1 MRKIFSIFA
10 IAAVVLGMASCG
22 DGNEPDA
29 SKFQIEVQQT
39 VGEALITVTAADKD
53 AYFFL
58 GAAPKRMIEDLG
70 GAQKYAEEI
79 LSKYTF
85 SDQLVHG
92 WVYQEQLSFSYGL
105 HTVEEYM
112 VVVCL
117 VEQGDSGYA
126 KIISNM
132 VTKTFL
138 PIDVMPGEFSV
149 SANKKVHFA
158 RSNYFKTD
166 YGYDIWRLPYG
177 YVGSQGP
184 ETPYDLHTWIDGSQ
198 RFDNDY
204 YVPSAAEWL
213 YILKERPHADELFA
227 HATIHYG
234 KNVIHGIILLP
245 DNFQMP
251 EGITLKTSKEMGM
264 VWNNAE
270 YGYAAE
276 DGYDGYAQNI
286 YNDVEWR
293 ELEFA
298 GAVFLPANSSSE
310 NKYGWY
316 WSSTGTLESYLGSAH
331 AFSFGTDDLSLDCLK
346 GSSVSK
352 KYHLAVRLVREVK

>member
-1 MRKIFSIFA
+1 MKKLFNFFVM
-10 IAAVVLGMASCG
+10 AAVVLGMASCG

-29 SKFQIEVQQT
+29 SKFQIKVQQI
-39 VGEALITVTAADKD
+39 VGEARISIIAVNRD
-53 AYFFL
+53 AYFF
-58 GAAPKRMIEDLG
+58 ASVAPKRVIEDRG
-70 GAQKYAEEI
+70 GAQKYAEEN
-79 LSKYTF
+79 LSKYSF
-85 SDQLVHG
+85 SDQFVLG
-92 WVYQEQLSFSYGL
+92 WVYQEQLSFSYDL

-112 VVVCL
+112 VFACL
-117 VEQGDSGYA
+117 VEQGEDGYA

-158 RSNYFKTD
+158 RANYFKTD
-166 YGYDIWRLPYG
+166 YGYDIWRRQYG
-177 YVGSQGP
+177 YVGSNGP

-227 HATIHYG
+227 HATIRLS
-234 KNVIHGIILLP
+234 NTDIHGLILLP
-245 DNFQMP
+245 DNFQRP
-251 EGITLKTSKEMGM
+251 EGITLTTSKVMGM
-264 VWNNAE
+264 VWNNVD
-270 YGYAAE
+270 YKYAAE
-276 DGYDGYAQNI
+276 EDYDGYAQNV
-286 YNDVEWR
+286 YTDAEWSK
-293 ELEFA
+293 LEYA
-298 GAVFLPANSSSE
+298 GAVFLPANSSST

-316 WSSTGTLESYLGSAH
+316 WSSTGTLESSLDSAH
-331 AFSFGTDDLSLDCLK
+331 AFSFGADCLSLGCLK

-352 KYHLAVRLVREVK
+352 TSHNAVRLVREVK